1 VEAFGST
8 KRKRAMKSRLQ
19 NMIGSEELVNSAT
32 GVVNHMISQPEQN
45 GEQGTAYVTLRFGQT
60 GS

>member
-1 VEAFGST
+1 
-8 KRKRAMKSRLQ
+8 MKSRLQ